1 MESMRNIKQI
11 HELINTELDSINFIA
26 EPKQLYAP
34 IAYTMAQGGKR
45 IRPILCLMSAQL
57 FGQDI
62 ENVMY
67 PALGVEIFHNF
78 TLLHDD
84 IMDNAH
90 VRRNKPTVHQKWN
103 ANAAILSGDAMM
115 IKAHQFVC
123 QCEAEKLPKAIEI
136 FNSVALGVCEGQQYD
151 MEFETRNDVTVD
163 EYLEMIRLKT
173 ALLLAGSLKLG
184 AILANAP
191 EKDADLIYQ
200 FGINI
205 GMAFQLQ
212 DDYLDSFGNQKT
224 FGKKIGGDIV
234 ANKKT
239 FLLLTALQKAE
250 SQDKSNLNKWLSVQ
264 DADNDEKIAEVKKTY
279 QKLAVD
285 SESKNKMQAY
295 YDTAINCLL
304 KVDGNQAVKQEL
316 IDYAS
321 KLMERTK

>member
-1 MESMRNIKQI
+1 MRNIKQI
-11 HELINTELDSINFIA
+11 HELVNAQLNSINFIA

-45 IRPILCLMSAQL
+45 IRPILCLMAAQL
-57 FGQDI
+57 FDHDI
-62 ENVMY
+62 EKIMY

-123 QCEAEKLPKAIEI
+123 QCEAEKLPEAIAL

-151 MEFETRNDVTVD
+151 MEFETRNDVSVD

-191 EKDADLIYQ
+191 QQDADLIYQ

-212 DDYLDSFGNQKT
+212 DDYLDSFGDEKT
-224 FGKKIGGDIV
+224 FGKKIGGDII

-239 FLLLTALQKAE
+239 FLLLTALQKGE
-250 SQDKSNLNKWLSVQ
+250 SHDKSNLNKWLNVQ
-264 DADNDEKIAEVKKTY
+264 LADNDEKIIEVKKIY
-279 QKLAVD
+279 QKLKVD
-285 SESKNKMQAY
+285 TESKNKMQAY
-295 YDTAINCLL
+295 YNTAIDCLL
-304 KVDGNQAVKQEL
+304 KVDGKQSVKQEL

-321 KLMERTK
+321 QLMDRAK

>member
-1 MESMRNIKQI
+1 MKLMLNIKQI
-11 HELINTELDSINFIA
+11 QELINTELDSIDFIA

-45 IRPILCLMSAQL
+45 IRPVLCLMAAQL

-62 ENVMY
+62 KKVMY
-67 PALGVEIFHNF
+67 PALGVEVFHNF

-90 VRRNKPTVHQKWN
+90 VRRNKPTVHKKWN

-123 QCEAEKLPKAIEI
+123 QCEAEKLPKAISL

-173 ALLLAGSLKLG
+173 AVLLAGSLKLG

-191 EKDADLIYQ
+191 EKDAELIYQ

-212 DDYLDSFGNQKT
+212 DDYLDSFGDQQT

-239 FLLLTALQKAE
+239 FLLLTALQKAKDN
-250 SQDKSNLNKWLSVQ
+250 DKSNLNQWVNVQ
-264 DADNDEKIAEVKKTY
+264 NDDNEEKIAAVKKIY

-285 SESKNKMQAY
+285 TESKTKMQTY
-295 YDTAINCLL
+295 YDTAIDCLL
-304 KVDGNQAVKQEL
+304 KVDGNKTVKQEL

-321 KLMERTK
+321 NLMERTK